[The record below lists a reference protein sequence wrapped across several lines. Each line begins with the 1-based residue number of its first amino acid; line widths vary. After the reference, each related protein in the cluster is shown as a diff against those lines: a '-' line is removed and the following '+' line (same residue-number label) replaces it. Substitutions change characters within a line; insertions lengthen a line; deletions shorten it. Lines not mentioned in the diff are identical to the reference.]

1 MKLTSITFTG
11 IDEHTDL
18 EHVEQISQCYPYVE
32 WGVLLSYHH
41 KENGN
46 RYPDPHILEHLDT
59 LKNVRLAAHICGGMA
74 KDVVAAETKRMHEH
88 LGYNFDMFSRCQI
101 NLNVSARYAE
111 MRSMRP
117 FDRCLDEVIMQ
128 MIGKDALRSWLRY
141 TEKPLPHVSYLLDA
155 SGGRGINTPID
166 IFDDDPNIRVGYA
179 GGMNTDN
186 VGNKLRHLLDHRSY
200 AEFWIDMESGVRDA
214 DDWLDL
220 DKVEQVLKVCDPII
234 KEHERKMQR

>member
-18 EHVEQISQCYPYVE
+18 EHVEMISEQYPYVE

-46 RYPDPHILEHLDT
+46 RYPDPHILERLEFRHL
-59 LKNVRLAAHICGGMA
+59 RLAAHVCGGMA
-74 KDVVAAETKRMHEH
+74 KDVVAAETHKMYEH
-88 LGYNFDMFSRCQI
+88 LGWNFDMFKRCQI
-101 NLNVSARYAE
+101 NLNVSSRYAE

-128 MIGKDALRSWLRY
+128 MANTEALREWLQY

-155 SGGRGINTPID
+155 SGGRGIDTPIN

-179 GGMNTDN
+179 GGMNADN
-186 VGNKLRHLLDHRSY
+186 VGGKLQQLLDHRSY

-220 DKVEQVLKVCDPII
+220 DKVEQVLKVCDPLI